1 METHSTSDEV
11 SNKSNES
18 KPADPSY
25 GIEGDYGQEEGE
37 EEAYAF
43 EKEGDN
49 ILDKDEDDSDV
60 EEFMEAMEEEELQKD
75 NLKLDDDED
84 DYGSESGKGLDDY
97 GSEDEE
103 LNAFDQM
110 EEEKEAEDEEDEIE
124 QVFAEAGA
132 NNEMDMIENLKTKA
146 ESGEKDFINKE
157 LVNKI
162 E

>member
-18 KPADPSY
+18 KPDDPSY
-25 GIEGDYGQEEGE
+25 GIEADYGEEEEEGE

-49 ILDKDEDDSDV
+49 ILDKNEDDSDV

-110 EEEKEAEDEEDEIE
+110 EEE
-124 QVFAEAGA
+124 
-132 NNEMDMIENLKTKA
+132 
-146 ESGEKDFINKE
+146 
-157 LVNKI
+157 
-162 E
+162 